1 MITLSSSHIS
11 QLAGNSVV
19 PVHCDAHHG
28 TAFFIAP
35 RLLLTA
41 RHVVLDVRA
50 EENSDSFYVIV
61 NGQKV
66 LCYYTEIKDY
76 VDVALLHT
84 IDFIQDKNCCL
95 PLLAGT
101 MIIQPL
107 DILGYPQEIGN
118 GIDYFII
125 KVENYKVLENYQ
137 GKGFN
142 IVVRRLDENLQN
154 SYRGFSGS
162 PVINQNGQAIGV
174 VTDQFTGSLGYS
186 SVMLFKDEIKHF
198 IEYGVSLVE
207 DEESADNR
215 DIGLQTSQEQIR
227 KAIEFAHSRY
237 HADLHQN
244 NDELEKQLRDYCC
257 METKP
262 LYEKLERDRDLICHW
277 FLHNSKETETV
288 FKNCFRV
295 VKNPKLTIDEIN
307 NLSVKYKLNEETDQR
322 LRILAKD
329 LYRIK
334 EFDGDMA
341 DDCFA
346 VIGIAGSGKTH
357 MLCHFSENYGKSSQV
372 YLFFGTEFLDS
383 QNAWDSILDKLQISE
398 NRFNDLDEYLG
409 EKRRKGVIIIDGLN
423 EGDGDDYWKRQ
434 LPILIGK
441 LKNFKNIKLIV
452 SIRTG
457 SEDYIL
463 DRDNNIFRFR
473 EYELSGF
480 DDYEKA
486 MCVYF
491 EDFGLPVTIDVENYS
506 DYVMFQNPLFLYIFC
521 VASRYMYHSGYLNL
535 NTIYDYYIKHFNNNV
550 SSIVDEDPENYIAS
564 RYLYSLAKHSVLDD
578 DFADVKRMDAR
589 KISDQI
595 STHSG
600 WKRSL
605 LHACIKENLLIPTY
619 IKDKRV
625 KYCFDNIGDFLR
637 AIVLDKYYNEEA
649 KYDDNQIIQDLVAK
663 ITSTSGT
670 VISNENYK
678 KNAIEAFFSIWN
690 PHDNTI
696 WKHLEIG
703 CGLLTDLVM
712 SSVRYHRGDR
722 NDQDDFTEYVLGNIF
737 KLDDNRFSPKYM
749 LDHYGDISTR
759 IVLQLHD
766 KLKMLSQ
773 NELDIY
779 WTVRCNQ
786 LYSEKYS
793 NYRQYKT
800 LTREKT
806 TVINNAVIV
815 TWFCASSFP
824 IIRSYAIRALSF
836 CLDRNRKYII
846 EILQYFSEVKD
857 SYVIQGLMAAVYGV
871 SLRTYT
877 NDIGITRIA
886 QYIYDNYYSDDS
898 LVPNDVIT
906 RQWQMK
912 LMERA
917 YYLNSNFTDW
927 KKLLAR
933 KKIKPFKN
941 PMVKDGV
948 DLASDSNV
956 FGEQKKGTYSLYDS
970 LCYGTNMGSDF
981 CRYTLHMNST
991 NFSDIYYRHK
1001 TDQEGVPM
1009 PTVQNSIIRIIRD
1022 DIGWNEK
1029 LAEKDVYTPD
1039 HNEFNN
1045 NSERIGKK
1053 YQWMGLYRVEAYLM
1067 DTCFIRV
1074 PYNSFGSEFAPRN
1087 FPWYSPHK
1095 SYFDPSLIDEE
1106 NPQIELSKSF
1116 DIPASILAIEDS
1128 EIETWKQSIQ
1138 DVAKVYRDC
1147 NDVEWI
1153 PIYLFDSRQTEKNGD
1168 VNLHQF
1174 ILHNSVLVA
1183 EKDKEEFSVWAS
1195 KQNFYGRWMEECS
1208 GSIDYLWNEYPWSD
1222 SFKSKYREE
1231 DCEIS
1236 RFSSNKRK
1244 AKLAYMAQL
1253 QEDMLG
1259 LGDKDD
1265 FSSTVYMPCV
1275 DMMDKMHLYTAER
1288 GIVRRNSDKEV
1299 VSFNFKT
1306 PESSLSGMLMRKNI
1320 LIEYLAKTKQ
1330 VLFTCLCGDKHMVAA
1345 TVGYNWRYFTG
1356 CYGIDTQ
1363 GNDILPAIYHEVIA
1377 NKNTPKET
1385 PNDDYFFEEFLQRW
1399 KTINVSKKKLT
1410 KVEKRRLLHN
1420 KEKQAKKERKR
1431 NKK

>member
-1 MITLSSSHIS
+1 MITLSSSDIS

-19 PVHCDAHHG
+19 PVHCVAHHG

-35 RLLLTA
+35 GLLLTA
-41 RHVVLDVRA
+41 RHVVLDVCD

-66 LCYYTEIKDY
+66 FCYYTKVKDY

-84 IDFIQDKNCCL
+84 IDFIQDKNWCL

-107 DILGYPQEIGN
+107 DILGYPQEIGI
-118 GIDYFII
+118 GIDYFVI

-137 GKGFN
+137 VKGFN
-142 IVVRRLDENLQN
+142 IVVRRLDQNLLN

-162 PVINQNGQAIGV
+162 PVINQNGQVIGV

-186 SVMLFKDEIKHF
+186 SVMLFKDEIKHLVKS
-198 IEYGVSLVE
+198 GVSLVE

-215 DIGLQTSQEQIR
+215 DIGLQTSQEQVC
-227 KAIEFAHSRY
+227 KAVEFAHSRY
-237 HADLHQN
+237 HADLHQD
-244 NDELEKQLRDYCC
+244 NDELEKQLRDFCC
-257 METKP
+257 MEMKP
-262 LYEKLERDRDLICHW
+262 LYVQLERDRDSICRW
-277 FLHNSKETETV
+277 FDKDSKET
-288 FKNCFRV
+288 KMIIQRCLDV
-295 VKNPKLTIDEIN
+295 VKAPQSTRDEIM
-307 NLSVKYKLNEETDQR
+307 NLCATYKLNEETGLR
-322 LRILAKD
+322 LKTFAER
-329 LYRIK
+329 LYKIK
-334 EFDGDMA
+334 ELEEDKDE
-341 DDCFA
+341 DCFA
-346 VIGIAGSGKTH
+346 VTGIAGSGKTH
-357 MLCHFSENYGKSSQV
+357 MLCHFAEEYGKSSQV
-372 YLFFGTEFLDS
+372 YLFFGTEFLDCR
-383 QNAWDSILDKLQISE
+383 NAWDLILDKLRISE
-398 NRFNDLDEYLG
+398 NRFKDLDEYLG

-423 EGDGDDYWKRQ
+423 EGDGDDYWKLQ
-434 LPILIGK
+434 LPILIVK
-441 LKNFKNIKLIV
+441 LRIFKNIKLIV

-457 SEDYIL
+457 SEYYIL
-463 DRDNNIFRFR
+463 DRDKNIFRSR

-480 DDYEKA
+480 YDYEKA
-486 MCVYF
+486 MRVYF
-491 EDFGLPVTIDVENYS
+491 ENFGLPVTDVENYS
-506 DYVMFQNPLFLYIFC
+506 DYVMFRNPLFLYIFC
-521 VASRYMYHSGYLNL
+521 VASRYMYDSEYLNL
-535 NTIYDYYIKHFNNNV
+535 NTIYGYYIQHFNNNV
-550 SSIVDEDPENYIAS
+550 SSIVDEDPENDIAS
-564 RYLYSLAKHSVLDD
+564 HYLYCLAKHSVLDD
-578 DFADVKRMDAR
+578 DFADIKRIDAR
-589 KISDQI
+589 TISDQM

-619 IKDKRV
+619 LKDKRV
-625 KYCFDNIGDFLR
+625 KFCFDNIGDFLR
-637 AIVLDKYYNEEA
+637 AIVLDKYYNEVA
-649 KYDDNQIIQDLVAK
+649 KYDDNQIIQDLVTK
-663 ITSTSGT
+663 ITSVSGV

-690 PHDNTI
+690 PHDNII

-712 SSVRYHRGDR
+712 NSIRYHRGDR

-737 KLDDNRFSPKYM
+737 KFDDNRFSPKYM

-779 WTVRCNQ
+779 WTVRCNH
-786 LYSEKYS
+786 LYSKKKS
-793 NYRQYKT
+793 NYRQYRT
-800 LTREKT
+800 LAREKT
-806 TVINNAVIV
+806 TVVNNAVIM

-824 IIRSYAIRALSF
+824 IIRSYAMRALSF

-846 EILQYFSEVKD
+846 DILKYFYEVKD
-857 SYVIQGLMAAVYGV
+857 PYVIQGLMAAVYGV

-877 NDIGITRIA
+877 NDICITTIA
-886 QYIYDNYYSDDS
+886 QYIYDQYYKVES
-898 LVPNDVIT
+898 LVPNDVII

-917 YYLNSNFTDW
+917 YYLNSDFMDW
-927 KKLLAR
+927 KKILAR
-933 KKIKPFKN
+933 KKIRPSNN

-956 FGEQKKGTYSLYDS
+956 FGEQKNGTYSLYDS

-991 NFSDIYYRHK
+991 NFSDIYYRNK
-1001 TDQEGVPM
+1001 NDQEGVPM
-1009 PTVQNSIIRIIRD
+1009 PTVQNSIIRIICE
-1022 DIGWNEK
+1022 DIGWNEE
-1029 LAEKDVYTPD
+1029 LADKDVYSPD

-1074 PYNSFGSEFAPRN
+1074 PYNNFGSEFAPHN

-1095 SYFDPSLIDEE
+1095 SYFDPSLTEE
-1106 NPQIELSKSF
+1106 RDPQIELSKLF
-1116 DIPASILAIEDS
+1116 DIPARILAIEYS

-1138 DVAKVYRDC
+1138 DVTKVYRDC

-1153 PIYLFDSRQTEKNGD
+1153 PIYLFDSRQTENKED
-1168 VNLHQF
+1168 ANLHQF
-1174 ILHNSVLVA
+1174 IFHNSVLVA
-1183 EKDKEEFSVWAS
+1183 EKDNEEFSDWAS
-1195 KQNFYGRWMEECS
+1195 KQNFKGRWMEECN

-1222 SFKSKYREE
+1222 SFKSTYREE

-1236 RFSSNKRK
+1236 RFSSNKRT

-1253 QEDMLG
+1253 QEDILG
-1259 LGDKDD
+1259 LGDKDN

-1275 DMMDKMHLYTAER
+1275 DMMDKMHLHTAER
-1288 GIVRRNSDKEV
+1288 GIVRRDSDKEV
-1299 VSFNFKT
+1299 VSFNFNI
-1306 PESSLSGMLMRKNI
+1306 PESSLYGMIMRKDI
-1320 LIEYLAKTKQ
+1320 LIEYLAKTQQ
-1330 VLFTCLCGDKHMVAA
+1330 VLFTCLCGDKHMVAS
-1345 TVGYNWRYFTG
+1345 VGYNWRYFTG

-1363 GNDILPAIYHEVIA
+1363 GNDILSSIYHEVIA
-1377 NKNTPKET
+1377 NENTPKET
-1385 PNDDYFFEEFLQRW
+1385 PNDNYFLEEFLLRW
-1399 KTINVSKKKLT
+1399 KTTNVSKKKLT
-1410 KVEKRRLLHN
+1410 KVEKRRLLHK
-1420 KEKQAKKERKR
+1420 KERQAKKERKKN